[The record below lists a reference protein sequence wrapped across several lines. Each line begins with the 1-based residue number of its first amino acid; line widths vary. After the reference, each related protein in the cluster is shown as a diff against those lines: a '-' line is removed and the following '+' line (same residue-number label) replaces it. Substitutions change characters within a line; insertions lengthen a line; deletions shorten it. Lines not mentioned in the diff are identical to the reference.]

1 MKILKR
7 KFPVFSIIIIIAL
20 SIISITLIMPGILFA
35 QDEEAS
41 EEEAPAE
48 PEPEELLFETTLPKI
63 QAKEGEAFTFN
74 FYVTYMPGD
83 EPFGLDEDTKTKAE
97 DILKNFNL
105 RISDAI
111 NIFLRQVVLEE
122 GIPFEVKLPQYEK
135 AYKELEKAVA
145 YNAFGGGIPS
155 DYANNILKL
164 YAKNLIDL
172 DTAVFALSRKIR

>member
-1 MKILKR
+1 MCYNIIGDDMKKNEYINVR
-7 KFPVFSIIIIIAL
+7 I
-20 SIISITLIMPGILFA
+20 
-35 QDEEAS
+35 
-41 EEEAPAE
+41 
-48 PEPEELLFETTLPKI
+48 
-63 QAKEGEAFTFN
+63 
-74 FYVTYMPGD
+74 
-83 EPFGLDEDTKTKAE
+83 DEDTKIRAE
-97 DILKNFNL
+97 EILKNFNL

-145 YNAFGGGIPS
+145 YNAFGGGMPS
-155 DYANNILKL
+155 EYANNILKL

>member
-1 MKILKR
+1 MEFVKHMCYNIVGDYMKKNEYINVR
-7 KFPVFSIIIIIAL
+7 I
-20 SIISITLIMPGILFA
+20 
-35 QDEEAS
+35 DEE
-41 EEEAPAE
+41 
-48 PEPEELLFETTLPKI
+48 
-63 QAKEGEAFTFN
+63 
-74 FYVTYMPGD
+74 
-83 EPFGLDEDTKTKAE
+83 TKTKAE
-97 DILKNFNL
+97 EILKNFNL
-105 RISDAI
+105 RISDAV

-164 YAKNLIDL
+164 YAKDLIDL